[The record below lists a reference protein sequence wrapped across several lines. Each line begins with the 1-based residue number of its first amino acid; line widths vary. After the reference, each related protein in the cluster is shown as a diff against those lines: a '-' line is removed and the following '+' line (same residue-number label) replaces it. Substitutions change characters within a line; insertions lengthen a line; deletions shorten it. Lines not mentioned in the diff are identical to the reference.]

1 MSNSIRSCD
10 FPNIVLQ
17 KINQLRSGS
26 EKKMK
31 FVVATEDPQ
40 QIQLQLNKKNCT
52 NELAA
57 DKQLLVKVPKVGAV
71 HCL

>member
-1 MSNSIRSCD
+1 
-10 FPNIVLQ
+10 
-17 KINQLRSGS
+17 
-26 EKKMK
+26 MK
-31 FVVATEDPQ
+31 FVAATEDPE